1 MAARTR
7 AARSTTT
14 HRSASIRAGRIA
26 GQTIVYAITLALAV
40 VFSFPAFWVLS
51 SSLKTVGEIYS
62 YPPTLLP
69 VVPMWSNYDE
79 VLTKVPFL
87 VWARNS
93 AFITVLATTGTV
105 VSASIVA
112 YSFAR
117 FEYPGRNFM
126 FVLTL
131 STMMLPVEVTLI
143 PQFLIFNELG
153 WVNTFKPLIIPAWF
167 GGGAFSIF
175 LLRQF
180 FMSIPREL
188 DDAAMIDGAGTF
200 RVLFQIL
207 MPLCRPALAT
217 VAVISFIHEWDS
229 FLVPLIYLNSKEN
242 FTLALG
248 LRYFMQLGGSERQPT
263 EHLLMA
269 ATVLIVLP
277 VIILFFAAQRYFVRG
292 IVMSGIKG

>member
-1 MAARTR
+1 MGA
-7 AARSTTT
+7 
-14 HRSASIRAGRIA
+14 
-26 GQTIVYAITLALAV
+26 QTLAAVKTKRSGSAVATRTIGRALLYAFVLGLAV
-40 VFSFPAFWVLS
+40 IFSFPAFWVLT
-51 SSLKTVGEIYS
+51 SSLKTIGEIYAF
-62 YPPTLLP
+62 PPTMLP
-69 VVPMWSNYDE
+69 AVPIWSNYAE
-79 VLTKVPFL
+79 VLNKVPFL

-105 VSASIVA
+105 VSASVVA

-117 FEYPGRNFM
+117 FEYPGRDFM

-143 PQFLIFNELG
+143 PQFLMFNELG
-153 WVNTFKPLIIPAWF
+153 WVNTFRPLIIPAWF

-188 DDAAMIDGAGTF
+188 DEAAVIDGAGTF

-217 VAVISFIHEWDS
+217 VGVISFIHEWDA

-248 LRYFMQLGGSERQPT
+248 LRYFMQLGGSEAQPQ

-269 ATVLIVLP
+269 ATVLIILP
-277 VIILFFAAQRYFVRG
+277 VIILFFSAQRYFVRG